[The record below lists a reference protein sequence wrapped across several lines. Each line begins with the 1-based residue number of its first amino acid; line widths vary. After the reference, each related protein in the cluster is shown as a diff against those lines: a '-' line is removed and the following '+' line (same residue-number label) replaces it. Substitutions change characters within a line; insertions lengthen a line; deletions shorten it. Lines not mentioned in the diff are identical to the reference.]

1 MIELKNDKLRFSFPD
16 LHPDARCTVF
26 FPMDPPDSRS
36 RQNLAVASGTGPFSR
51 VMLFQ
56 FKGWMCRAAFLPA
69 KHDMLAEFTCRV
81 AAGSNDWFASKSLLV
96 VWRAGNLL

>member
-1 MIELKNDKLRFSFPD
+1 MIELKNDKLHFAFPD
-16 LHPDARCTVF
+16 LHRMRIARF
-26 FPMDPPDSRS
+26 LSNEPSGFPMTTKPGCCHLG
-36 RQNLAVASGTGPFSR
+36 LAVFQ

-56 FKGWMCRAAFLPA
+56 FKGWMSCAGFLPA
-69 KHDMLAEFTCRV
+69 GRDMLAEFTCRV